1 LVSALSS
8 TFTIRISKELKE
20 QMRKFSVEW
29 SDEIRRFI
37 EDRIRQLELAE
48 AIRSI
53 WVRAEG
59 RRVRADS
66 VDLIREDRGR

>member
-1 LVSALSS
+1 LTSAMSS
-8 TFTIRISKELKE
+8 TFTIRIPRELRE
-20 QMRKFSVEW
+20 QMRKFPVEW

-48 AIRSI
+48 AIGSI
-53 WVRAEG
+53 WVRAER

-66 VDLIREDRGR
+66 VDLIRGDRER

>member
-1 LVSALSS
+1 
-8 TFTIRISKELKE
+8 
-20 QMRKFSVEW
+20 MRKFSVEW

>member
-1 LVSALSS
+1 MVSALSS

>member
-1 LVSALSS
+1 
-8 TFTIRISKELKE
+8 
-20 QMRKFSVEW
+20 MRKLPVEW

-48 AIRSI
+48 TIRSVWI
-53 WVRAEG
+53 RAER

-66 VDLIREDRGR
+66 IDLIRGDRER

>member
-1 LVSALSS
+1 MSALSS